1 MEQFIVLVHKIEC
14 GYSQLTTSISL
25 ASANKLYELVALF
38 TVPLALLAVWRVLGW
53 KHEPLPKHYSR
64 PVWCI
69 KKLV

>member
-38 TVPLALLAVWRVLGW
+38 TVP
-53 KHEPLPKHYSR
+53 
-64 PVWCI
+64 
-69 KKLV
+69 